1 MTLTRQIM
9 RLERHNKTEGR
20 EKLTK
25 KEPNKLWQNTGVLLA
40 WKTKED
46 YCLSRMFGKWYVAGV
61 WNILLRHNFRS
72 LREKSKRIQSR
83 KTIRSHL
90 QKTDLFLL
98 NFRKEES
105 MDTKKGSCKDRVS
118 AFKVTSS
125 WHHNHHHTKKVI
137 FLWDAIS
144 SKDFISLFKMQ
155 YREVLTSDKNF

>member
-1 MTLTRQIM
+1 MT
-9 RLERHNKTEGR
+9 
-20 EKLTK
+20 
-25 KEPNKLWQNTGVLLA
+25 NTGVLLA

-61 WNILLRHNFRS
+61 SNILLRHNFIEHWGKNLNVFNPEKLFVHICKRLTYFFQS
-72 LREKSKRIQSR
+72 LEMKNQWTRKKR
-83 KTIRSHL
+83 
-90 QKTDLFLL
+90 
-98 NFRKEES
+98 
-105 MDTKKGSCKDRVS
+105 SCKDRVS

-155 YREVLTSDKNF
+155 YHEVLTSDKNY